1 MPAVFRKFEIAF
13 RRVFQILILSL
24 MDEAAL
30 IERTETQLKIAVCA
44 IGDAVSVLLDLLP
57 LDCGK

>member
-1 MPAVFRKFEIAF
+1 
-13 RRVFQILILSL
+13 

-57 LDCGK
+57 LDYGK